1 MLSCWKI
8 NPCFPLNTYYHKNNN
23 KTRRLLLC
31 KADNSQSQ
39 GSVKAKDNT
48 RKKVL
53 VVGSGWA
60 GLGAAHHL
68 VKQGFDVTVV
78 EGGIESGFSSYSPDQ
93 VGIQDHCPKVVYAPS
108 TTHGLSGT
116 RPPGL
121 HNGCKLRANG
131 AGHACSS
138 SGIFPAK
145 EKCTAASFVRNISCS
160 TQGIFAVKVP
170 ISGFWYPYRNIF
182 SLVDELG
189 LQPFT
194 SWMRSD
200 QYSKEGLEVEFP
212 IFQDG
217 PQLPT
222 PLASLTQTQFT
233 RLPMLDRLTAI
244 PLMAAVID
252 FDYTDSAWQ
261 KYDPITARELLR
273 QFGCSER
280 LYRNVIDPLLEVRL
294 YAPAEQLSAAATLA
308 KSFDMVFCRG
318 SVREKIFEPWRA
330 LLKSNGCEFRRGR
343 GVTDFFFNEETG
355 RISEVLCGNDRIKA
369 DAVIL
374 AVGISTFQE
383 IVQRSSALCMKEE
396 FLKVLNLAS
405 IDALSVKLR
414 LDRKINIPKPCN
426 VCSGFDAIIGW
437 TFFDLNAI
445 YEEFENEEGTV
456 LQADFYHA
464 NAFLP
469 LNDEQISA
477 KVISYLSKCLLDLD
491 GARVIDKEITRFPKA
506 FTHFFPGSYK
516 YSMPGATSFPNL
528 FMAGDWIISRHG
540 SWSQEKS
547 YVTGLEA
554 ANRVVDYLG
563 EGNFTKII
571 PVDQDEPH
579 VEALPSE
586 VLTEA
591 RQLLVENYFQT
602 PSSAWACPRPSRI
615 SGRAPSSEG
624 KALQFLV

>member
-8 NPCFPLNTYYHKNNN
+8 NPYFPLKTCYKNNN
-23 KTRRLLLC
+23 KIRRLFLC
-31 KADNSQSQ
+31 KAENSQSQ
-39 GSVKAKDNT
+39 ESVHAKEN

-68 VKQGFDVTVV
+68 TKQGFGVTVV
-78 EGGIESGFSSYSPDQ
+78 EGGIESGFSSYSPDD
-93 VGIQDHCPKVVYAPS
+93 VGIQ
-108 TTHGLSGT
+108 
-116 RPPGL
+116 
-121 HNGCKLRANG
+121 
-131 AGHACSS
+131 
-138 SGIFPAK
+138 
-145 EKCTAASFVRNISCS
+145 
-160 TQGIFAVKVP
+160 
-170 ISGFWYPYRNIF
+170 GFWYPYRNIF

-189 LQPFT
+189 IQPFT
-194 SWMRSD
+194 SWMRSN
-200 QYSKEGLEVEFP
+200 QYSEDGLEVEFP

-217 PQLPT
+217 CQLPT
-222 PLASLTQTQFT
+222 PLAPLTQTQFT
-233 RLPMLDRLTAI
+233 RLPMLDVLTSI

-273 QFGCSER
+273 QFGCSEK
-280 LYRNVIDPLLEVRL
+280 LYRSVIDPLLEVRL

-308 KSFDMVFCRG
+308 VLYYYVAAHQKNFDMVFCRG
-318 SVREKIFEPWRA
+318 SVREKIFKPWRE

-355 RISEVLCGNDRIKA
+355 CISEVLCGNDRIKA

-374 AVGISTFQE
+374 AVGISTIQE
-383 IVQRSSALCMKEE
+383 IVQRSSALCMKKE

-414 LDRKINIPKPCN
+414 FDRKINIPKPCN
-426 VCSGFDAIIGW
+426 VCSGFDAITGW

-445 YEEFENEEGTV
+445 YAEFENEEVTV

-464 NAFLP
+464 NTFLP

-477 KVISYLSKCLLDLD
+477 KVISYLSKCLSDLE
-491 GARVIDKEITRFPKA
+491 GARVIDKEITRFPKSL
-506 FTHFFPGSYK
+506 THFFPGSYK
-516 YSMPGATSFPNL
+516 YSLPGATSFPNL

-554 ANRVVDYLG
+554 ANRAVDYLG
-563 EGNFTKII
+563 EGSFAKII

-579 VEALPSE
+579 VEALRNINRS
-586 VLTEA
+586 LNDLRA
-591 RQLLVENYFQT
+591 QLPLSDYF
-602 PSSAWACPRPSRI
+602 
-615 SGRAPSSEG
+615 
-624 KALQFLV
+624 LQ